1 MLKPGLI
8 PAKVTKYS
16 GRVEIA
22 RNFDWKWVKVVDNM
36 LVQEGDW
43 IRTRA
48 KSSVEIKQ
56 DDGTIIV
63 LRPNTKILFE
73 SNGQAK
79 TARGEVRTTKL
90 KLDQGSILSRVQK
103 LAQRDSRFEISTP
116 TATSFIR
123 GTEFRVKVEPE
134 GATRLEV
141 LEGRVDFG
149 DTEQHVS
156 VDGNFGSLVGMQ
168 GAMPDQ
174 PHQLPAAPASL
185 LAPEDRQVL
194 EGDLANY
201 NFAWASVANAARYHI
216 EVSADSEFKQLVDET
231 WVAGTSAQV
240 QSLDLSDLEPGTYFW
255 RVSALDADGYE
266 SAWSQ
271 HRALHL
277 PDEPAVT
284 TFALTRASPL
294 LLREGRAFS
303 FGPREVFRSGS
314 RLTPPWEPW
323 RPLLRFSRGGRLPAS
338 VPAEEPSGHFAVS
351 APRGPLRH
359 RQRPMGRALRADAT
373 VSGVGFYDT
382 AVARISRLRIVR
394 IRLRSGQVHHAAPT
408 SFSSLFPVRAAD
420 SAPLAGPSEPPSSL
434 SCSRI
439 RFSPTSLTPSGSLRY
454 GHSNDDAL
462 GGGARAAQAASER
475 GA

>member
-1 MLKPGLI
+1 MNNWKKVLTFVFAMSIAVNLAAFDGGRSDEQEKKPTPATKIDSPKEMSATADMSGEDYVVVMTDKDSTPLKVYQKYLRSADEWRQITEHNLLKEGVAVKVPADMLKAGLI
-8 PAKVTKYS
+8 PAKVTKFS

-48 KSSVEIKQ
+48 KSSVEVKQ

-123 GTEFRVKVEPE
+123 GTEFRVKVEAD
-134 GATRLEV
+134 GGTRLEV

-156 VDGNFGSLVGMQ
+156 VDGNFGSLVGTQ
-168 GAMPDQ
+168 GVMPDQ
-174 PHQLPAAPASL
+174 PHQLPAAPAQL
-185 LAPEDRQVL
+185 ITPEDRQVL
-194 EGDLANY
+194 EGNLADY
-201 NFAWASVANAARYHI
+201 NFAWASASNAARYHL

-255 RVSALDADGYE
+255 RVSALDAEGYE
-266 SAWSQ
+266 SAWS
-271 HRALHL
+271 HTA
-277 PDEPAVT
+277 
-284 TFALTRASPL
+284 
-294 LLREGRAFS
+294 
-303 FGPREVFRSGS
+303 
-314 RLTPPWEPW
+314 
-323 RPLLRFSRGGRLPAS
+323 
-338 VPAEEPSGHFAVS
+338 HFIY
-351 APRGPLRH
+351 
-359 RQRPMGRALRADAT
+359 PM
-373 VSGVGFYDT
+373 
-382 AVARISRLRIVR
+382 
-394 IRLRSGQVHHAAPT
+394 
-408 SFSSLFPVRAAD
+408 
-420 SAPLAGPSEPPSSL
+420 
-434 SCSRI
+434 
-439 RFSPTSLTPSGSLRY
+439 SLR
-454 GHSNDDAL
+454 
-462 GGGARAAQAASER
+462 
-475 GA
+475 